1 MAGRMIDSRAHTQ
14 QTGAMGQT
22 EDVIAMAADVAGTAH
37 AGQVDKV
44 GANYIEHPAR
54 VAEHVRLLFP
64 EAPDSAVAVA
74 WLHDVVEDTEVSFRD
89 LIVWGFS
96 LEIIAGVDAMT
107 KRNGEDVED
116 YFSRVR
122 ANPLARMVKAA
133 DLKDNTDPVRVAKL
147 DPATA
152 DRLRAKYAK
161 AAELLAL
168 D

>member
-1 MAGRMIDSRAHTQ
+1 MGRTK
-14 QTGAMGQT
+14 TGVMGRT

-64 EAPDSAVAVA
+64 EAPDAAVAVA
-74 WLHDVVEDTEVSFRD
+74 WLHDVIEDTEVSFRD
-89 LIVWGFS
+89 LILCGFS
-96 LEIIAGVDAMT
+96 MEIVAAVDAMT
-107 KRNGEDVED
+107 KRNSEPVEE

-133 DLKDNTDPVRVAKL
+133 DLKDNTDPVRVARL

-152 DRLRAKYAK
+152 DRLRAKYTK
-161 AAELLAL
+161 ASELLAL

>member
-1 MAGRMIDSRAHTQ
+1 
-14 QTGAMGQT
+14 MGQT
-22 EDVIAMAADVAGTAH
+22 VDVIAMAADVAGTAH

-54 VAEHVRLLFP
+54 VAEILRQLFP
-64 EAPDSAVAVA
+64 EASDAAVAVA

-89 LIVWGFS
+89 LHVWGFS
-96 LEIIAGVDAMT
+96 LEIVNGVDAMT
-107 KRNGEDVED
+107 KRNGETAED

-133 DLKDNTDPVRVAKL
+133 DLQDNTDPVRVARL

-152 DRLRAKYAK
+152 DRLRDKYAE
-161 AAELLAL
+161 ASMLLAL
-168 D
+168 E